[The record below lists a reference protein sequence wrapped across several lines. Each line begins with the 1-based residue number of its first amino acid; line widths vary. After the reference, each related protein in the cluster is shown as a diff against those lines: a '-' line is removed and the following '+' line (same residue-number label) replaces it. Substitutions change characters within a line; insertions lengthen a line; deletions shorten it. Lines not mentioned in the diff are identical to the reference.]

1 MSNELEKIKEL
12 VDEIPNELKIKAVS
26 FLGEL
31 IGQPLR
37 EVGNIAFDNIR
48 YLRIKNQVRLLLKA
62 KEYFINNGLE
72 PQKVPTQI
80 LVPLLEQGSL
90 EENETL
96 SEKWTALLVNASYL
110 NGNSVRPSY
119 IDILKQLT
127 PLEAQ
132 ILDYLF
138 NQYKDYDFPLRHVK
152 KRVFSEFKIDEKE
165 LLICIDNFLRL
176 KLWNSEL
183 PDKLYELMSNAEDK
197 KKLEIMFYE
206 KATYSFTMLGKDF
219 IESCRLK

>member
-1 MSNELEKIKEL
+1 MSNELERINEL
-12 VDEIPNELKIKAVS
+12 INEIPNELKIKSIS

-37 EVGNIAFDNIR
+37 ELGNIVFDNIR
-48 YLRIKNQVRLLLKA
+48 YLRVKNQVRLLLKA
-62 KEYFINNGLE
+62 KEYFVSNGLK

-90 EENETL
+90 EENEIL
-96 SEKWTALLVNASYL
+96 SEKWTALLVNASKL
-110 NGNSVRPSY
+110 NGNSIRPSY

-138 NQYKDYDFPLRHVK
+138 NQSKDYDFPLRHVK
-152 KRVFSEFKIDEKE
+152 KRILSGFQIDEKE

-183 PDKLYELMSNAEDK
+183 PHKLYELMSKGEYK
-197 KKLEIMFYE
+197 TKLEVMLYE
-206 KATYSFTMLGKDF
+206 KTTYSFTMLGKDF
-219 IESCRLK
+219 IESCRVK